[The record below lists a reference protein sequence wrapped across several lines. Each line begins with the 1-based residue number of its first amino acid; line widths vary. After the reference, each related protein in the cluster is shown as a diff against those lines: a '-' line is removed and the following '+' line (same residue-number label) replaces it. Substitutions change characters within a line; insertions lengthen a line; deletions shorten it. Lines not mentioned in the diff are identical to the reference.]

1 MLEAKTTEVFSLSD
15 ENKQEIKENAQ
26 KIKNYLVACGYD
38 DCQDFIDRND
48 YDCYDYLG
56 FAAGT
61 LKDFLPFVKE
71 ELDYLD
77 EDDAEKIVMEVD
89 SVMENVKSCIT
100 KDSFTE
106 DDAVIDFLDNKYSK
120 EELIEKI
127 IEFDNQEFLEI
138 LFNNNQE

>member
-1 MLEAKTTEVFSLSD
+1 MITKKVTEVFSLSD

-26 KIKNYLVACGYD
+26 KIKSHLVACGYD
-38 DCQDFIDRND
+38 DCEEFIVCND
-48 YDCYDYLG
+48 YDYWT
-56 FAAGT
+56 FALET

-77 EDDAEKIVMEVD
+77 EKDAEKIVREVD
-89 SVMENVKSCIT
+89 SAMKHVKPFIT
-100 KDSFTE
+100 KDSFPE
-106 DDAVIDFLDNKYSK
+106 DDAMVDFLDDKYSK

-127 IEFDNQEFLEI
+127 IEFDNDEFLSI